1 MINEKN
7 DHKLS
12 IRTYILGTTITLLLT
27 LGSYFLVA
35 TKVVDGTLALVL
47 ISIFAVMQ
55 FIIQSVLFLH
65 VGTDNKPKFHTAIFL
80 YTLMTIVILVF
91 CSIWIMYNLNYRH
104 DHDKSTPDEINN
116 YLLEEENYH

>member
-12 IRTYILGTTITLLLT
+12 IRTYILGTIITLVLT

-35 TKVVDGTLALVL
+35 NKVVDGALALVL
-47 ISIFAVMQ
+47 ISFFAVMQ

-80 YTLMTIVILVF
+80 YTLMTVFILVF

-104 DHDKSTPDEINN
+104 DHDKSTPDETNN